1 MATALPY
8 RRTLAGLTLLATLVT
23 AGLLVAGVPTEAR
36 RVPVAVGSALG
47 ASANDP
53 VSSLGCELVA
63 EPLTW
68 SGSGSDRIVALSRIQ
83 NAGRQA
89 ATIHALQ
96 LAWVGPYRLASLR
109 IGQTEIPTGAAES
122 PVLVGLD
129 QRSVR
134 LEAGDAPTPI
144 ELRFEGRAGE
154 AWQPGPFIVL
164 SREGCELALT
174 EAGASCPL
182 RLGGPDLSR
191 AADGRV
197 GFSIRNTATEP
208 LALHALELDWPATVN
223 GRLQSLALAGPSL
236 PGGLQSELRLN
247 RSPASLGLKRAFGLP
262 IVLPGG
268 AEIALSAR
276 FENPA
281 AERDYNLSLLDGE
294 GCQVTAG
301 TWLGPVGCG
310 TEFKR
315 FKQEPRRASMLLA
328 NSHGI
333 TKTLESIDLIWQP
346 EYQGRL
352 RELLV
357 DGVAVSPAPIDRSPA
372 SIKLPRALPIGP
384 AQAVEVVLGFEPAI
398 ETPASAIQDGPPL
411 RRGDGAPRLPSA
423 ADPPAEGAA
432 GGDLALV
439 ARFQG
444 GCQAVL
450 TTLHD
455 VDSLGCRINA
465 GEIQVDASTPEPDVV
480 VALGNMGAEA
490 RLARLD
496 LAWSVHNG
504 ALIGVFLGDL
514 ALLEAPVA
522 PASTA
527 RVVVPTAKAV
537 LAQGRSERL
546 RLVFEKAAV
555 SGGYSLGLGF
565 TDLDD
570 APCADLVVTSPPA
583 TPDCDLILAEPLV
596 LADAKTVEMALV
608 NRGSQPLEVES
619 LRLAWPTSNGMS
631 TMRLRSLALIYEG
644 EGEVQLLGQAN
655 RSTPV
660 TVQVAGGPAG
670 PVLLPAGA
678 RARLQLG
685 FDEIRDLG
693 ALVRGLKTS
702 MDFVEGCRVAYPS
715 GGNVIGPERVNL
727 EARIEGLP
735 TGDAGIYGAW
745 RLRDLERGR
754 PWVVSVDPGT
764 EFLPSI
770 VTPHVGDI
778 VRVEAQLLE
787 TVNLAERI
795 TFLAGRPE
803 RTFLGRLTA
812 LPPTTA
818 PALPEWVE
826 VDGRRITLV
835 EGFTVVDRPDG
846 LSLGATLM
854 VEGMIGRDDA
864 FVATRIEV
872 VYAAGA
878 AVEVPVAFSGII
890 QDVAP
895 PDDSPFENI
904 REVLIVGEYEV
915 HLPATLAARLPARA
929 AGQPVEVEGVA
940 LGYQVRA
947 ENLRLLPLPSTPVQV
962 SGIILDLP
970 AGGVQGTWLIDLD
983 PAGATQVFS
992 FTVGTI
998 AVVDER
1004 GAPAL
1009 PGMRVDATIRS
1020 TPDGVRRAI
1029 RVRTDW
1035 P

>member
-1 MATALPY
+1 MLTEFPY
-8 RRTLAGLTLLATLVT
+8 RRTLAGLTMLATLVT
-23 AGLLVAGVPTEAR
+23 AGFLVAGIPPKAWL
-36 RVPVAVGSALG
+36 ALG
-47 ASANDP
+47 ADSAAAGDRANEATSD
-53 VSSLGCELVA
+53 LGCELVA

-68 SGSGSDRIVALSRIQ
+68 SGSGSDRILALSRVQ

-89 ATIHALQ
+89 TTIHALQ
-96 LAWVGPYRLASLR
+96 MAWQGPFRLASLR
-109 IGQTEIPTGAAES
+109 IGDLEIPIGAAES

-129 QRSVR
+129 KRSVT
-134 LEAGDAPTPI
+134 LEAGAAPMPI
-144 ELRFEGRAGE
+144 ELRFEGRAGD
-154 AWQPGPFIVL
+154 AWQPGPVIIL
-164 SREGCELALT
+164 SREGCELALA
-174 EAGASCPL
+174 EAGPSCPL
-182 RLGGPDLSR
+182 RLGSPDLSR
-191 AADGRV
+191 AAEGRV
-197 GFSIRNTATEP
+197 GFSIRNTAADP
-208 LALHALELDWPATVN
+208 LSLSALELDWPVTTN
-223 GRLQSLALAGPSL
+223 GSLKSLALEGPSL
-236 PGGLQSELRLN
+236 PGGLLFEMPFL
-247 RSPASLGLKRAFGLP
+247 RSPATLGLRRAFGLP
-262 IVLPGG
+262 IVLPAG

-276 FENPA
+276 FEKAA
-281 AERDYNLSLLDGE
+281 AERDYNLSLLGGD
-294 GCQVTAG
+294 GCQVG
-301 TWLGPVGCG
+301 SSTWLGPVGCG

-315 FKQEPRRASMLLA
+315 FKLEPRRASMLLA

-333 TKTLESIDLIWQP
+333 TKTLETLDLIWQP

-352 RELLV
+352 REVLV
-357 DGVAVSPAPIDRSPA
+357 DGVVINRTPIDRSPA
-372 SIKLPRALPIGP
+372 RVRLPRALPIGP
-384 AQAVEVVLGFEPAI
+384 AQAVEIVLGFEPSI
-398 ETPASAIQDGPPL
+398 ETPASVIPDGPLLPGG
-411 RRGDGAPRLPSA
+411 RFAPRLPSA

-450 TTLHD
+450 TTLHE
-455 VDSLGCRINA
+455 VDGLGCRVSA
-465 GEIQVDASTPEPDVV
+465 GEIRTDAATPEHDAVV
-480 VALGNMGAEA
+480 SLGNMGAEA

-504 ALIGVFLGDL
+504 ALIGVYLGAQ
-514 ALLEAPVA
+514 ALIEAPIE

-527 RVVVPTAKAV
+527 RVIVPVAKAV
-537 LAQGRSERL
+537 LAQGRSEGL

-555 SGGYSLGLGF
+555 SGGYSLGLSF
-565 TDLDD
+565 TDLGG
-570 APCADLVVTSPPA
+570 APCAELVVTSPPA
-583 TPDCDLILAEPLV
+583 KPDCDLVLAEPLV

-608 NRGSQPLEVES
+608 NRGPDALEVES

-655 RSTPV
+655 RTTPV

-670 PVLLPAGA
+670 PVLLPPGA

-693 ALVRGLKTS
+693 ALVRGLKAS
-702 MDFVEGCRVAYPS
+702 MVFVEGCQVAYPS
-715 GGNVIGPERVNL
+715 GGNVIGPDRVNL

-735 TGDAGIYGAW
+735 AGDAGIYGIW
-745 RLRDLERGR
+745 RVRDVERGR

-764 EFLPSI
+764 EFIPSI
-770 VTPHVGDI
+770 VTPHVGDV

-818 PALPEWVE
+818 PALPQWVE

-835 EGFTVVDRPDG
+835 EGFTVVDRPDA
-846 LSLGATLM
+846 LSLGATLL
-854 VEGMIGRDDA
+854 VEGMIGRDDT
-864 FVATRIEV
+864 FVATRVEV
-872 VYAAGA
+872 VFASGA
-878 AVEVPVAFSGII
+878 AVETPVAFTGII

-895 PDDSPFENI
+895 GGDSPFEGI
-904 REVLIVGEYEV
+904 REILIVGEYEV
-915 HLPATLAARLPARA
+915 HLPEELAARLPDRVV
-929 AGQPVEVEGVA
+929 GQPVEVEGMA

-947 ENLRLLPLPSTPVQV
+947 QSLRLLPLPSTPIQV

-983 PAGATQVFS
+983 PADATQVFS

-1004 GAPAL
+1004 RAPAL
-1009 PGMRVDATIRS
+1009 AGMRVDATLRS